1 MVRPFTR
8 IGSCRHEVA
17 LLNEAVGGKIDRSLV
32 PRREPAT
39 HAVSLVPAH
48 DVSGFLTSSGLR
60 PVGRDVGE
68 HDGGAGAL
76 GHGGVRLRAVSL
88 VGVVRPFDPC
98 RQVPE
103 NVEVDA
109 ALAPKL
115 SEHVVAARLRVGD
128 SSLGFLSG
136 PLGR

>member
-68 HDGGAGAL
+68 HDGG
-76 GHGGVRLRAVSL
+76 
-88 VGVVRPFDPC
+88 P
-98 RQVPE
+98 VPSGT
-103 NVEVDA
+103 VASD
-109 ALAPKL
+109 
-115 SEHVVAARLRVGD
+115 SEPSPWSASSVPSIHAARFPRT
-128 SSLGFLSG
+128 S
-136 PLGR
+136 R